1 MFERYTE
8 RARKIM
14 NYASRKALAMD
25 HDKFGTEH
33 ILLGLVRVAE
43 GTGAKELEL
52 HNITPK
58 QVRQTVAEMVKVP
71 SPIKSDNQLHPTP
84 EAKNVI
90 KFSVEEARLM
100 KSNYVGTEHVLL
112 GLLHETDGV
121 ACKALTKLGLKID
134 DVRSDLQKQA

>member
-25 HDKFGTEH
+25 QDKFGTEH
-33 ILLGLVRVAE
+33 ILLGLVRVVE

-58 QVRQTVAEMVKVP
+58 QVRTTLAEMIEVP
-71 SPIKSDNQLHPTP
+71 SPADSGDELHPTA

-90 KFSVEEARLM
+90 KFSVQEAREL
-100 KSNYVGTEHVLL
+100 KHNYVGTEHVLL
-112 GLLHETDGV
+112 GLLHETNGV
-121 ACKALTKLGLKID
+121 AYKALTKLGLKID
-134 DVRSDLQKQA
+134 DVRNDVR

>member
-25 HDKFGTEH
+25 QDKFGTEH
-33 ILLGLVRVAE
+33 ILLGLVRVVE

-58 QVRQTVAEMVKVP
+58 QVRTTLAELVEVP
-71 SPIKSDNQLHPTP
+71 SPVKSDDELHPTP

-90 KFSVEEARLM
+90 KFSVQEAREL
-100 KSNYVGTEHVLL
+100 KHNYVGTEHVLL
-112 GLLHETDGV
+112 GLLHETNGV
-121 ACKALTKLGLKID
+121 AYKALTKLGLKID
-134 DVRSDLQKQA
+134 DVRNDVR